1 MSLNGMKD
9 LRQIKVFLN
18 IPLNGLKDLRQIKVF
33 LKNDK
38 NLIPD

>member
-18 IPLNGLKDLRQIKVF
+18 TPLNGLKDIRQVKVF
-33 LKNDK
+33 LDMPK
-38 NLIPD
+38 I

>member
-18 IPLNGLKDLRQIKVF
+18 IPLNGLKDIRQIKVF
-33 LKNDK
+33 LDMPK
-38 NLIPD
+38 I

>member
-18 IPLNGLKDLRQIKVF
+18 ISLIINGLKGVP
-33 LKNDK
+33 
-38 NLIPD
+38 LIT

>member
-18 IPLNGLKDLRQIKVF
+18 TPLNGLKDLRQI
-33 LKNDK
+33 
-38 NLIPD
+38 

>member
-18 IPLNGLKDLRQIKVF
+18 IPLNGLKDLRQS
-33 LKNDK
+33 
-38 NLIPD
+38 

>member
-18 IPLNGLKDLRQIKVF
+18 IPLNGLKDLRQI
-33 LKNDK
+33 
-38 NLIPD
+38 

>member
-33 LKNDK
+33 LKMIK
-38 NLIPD
+38 I

>member
-18 IPLNGLKDLRQIKVF
+18 VPLNGLKDLIE
-33 LKNDK
+33 
-38 NLIPD
+38 I